1 MTINSGTS
9 SVGNA
14 ASNPYDLQGNTL
26 INSGTAV
33 DPNDIPGL
41 AQVQALV
48 STAIGGLSP
57 SEIASYPALAAA
69 SGSSLI
75 GFLQTGSGAVERTLS
90 SKCGDRVSALD
101 YGVRGD
107 GITDDTASLI
117 LADAAAFSLRKVL
130 FLPSGTYLCQAISI
144 SASWIGESRDNTV
157 LKRHPSTPTGSF
169 ISAGYAT
176 FELENLTLDGN
187 KLNNS
192 NGCHNIY
199 CGPTTI
205 RVALRNVCSQNAKAN
220 AGWGTG
226 AYIEGGAEIEGSSI
240 LDCLFTANDGDG
252 LSIANISNLTLSS
265 NAFSSNAGN
274 GAWLNNFDQS
284 FAQKLNFNRVAQN
297 QFNDNAQA
305 GLVLGNFVQNNNFNT
320 PVYGT
325 ANPEANFCTVTGN
338 TASGNGSYGFACSGW
353 AIAITGNVSYNN
365 AITSASSAGILF
377 NCTYSLLSNNAV
389 YSNQGGFGIDAG
401 GTQSSNIQ
409 NNTIAFNLGV
419 GLNLEGSPF
428 VNVCGNFFYHNST
441 DNLGEQISLSRY
453 GAGGFT
459 FGFNTITSGI
469 NIDGNFFLLDNLR
482 IGIYVHDNPD
492 MVSITNNKFFGGQ
505 PTVDIVRCVYAIGAS
520 VTMHNNRMLNT
531 SANQV
536 SIASGGALELPDI
549 LEQAFVNSTT
559 SISDLHTS
567 SMALVGTGVAY
578 CTLVSG
584 GSGYS
589 SQPTISFTG
598 GGGSGAAA
606 TAIISASGA
615 LTGIK
620 MTSFGTGYTSAPSVA
635 IAGGGGSGASATAQ
649 WKLGVPE
656 SRELSLLCLQNQTI
670 VRAGKVVVENPTLS
684 DIAVPASGI
693 VNLVGYFGQWYL
705 KSKSF

>member
-1 MTINSGTS
+1 MSINSDTTNLGN
-9 SVGNA
+9 SVD
-14 ASNPYDLQGNTL
+14 NPYDLQGNTL

-33 DPNDIPGL
+33 NPNDVPGL

-48 STAIGGLSP
+48 TAATGGLSP
-57 SEIASYPALAAA
+57 TDIASYPILAAA
-69 SGSSLI
+69 GGSDLL
-75 GFLQTGSGAVERTLS
+75 GFLQAGSGAVERTLGD
-90 SKCGDRVSALD
+90 KCRDSISALD
-101 YGVRGD
+101 YGVKGD
-107 GITDDTASLI
+107 GTTDDTANLV
-117 LADAAAFSLRKVL
+117 LADAAAFSTGKVL
-130 FLPSGTYLCQAISI
+130 YLPSGTYLCQAISI
-144 SASWIGESRDNTV
+144 SASWIGESRDNTI

-169 ISAGYAT
+169 VTSGHST
-176 FELENLTLDGN
+176 FELENLTVDGN
-187 KLNNS
+187 KSNNG

-199 CGPTTI
+199 CGPATI
-205 RVALRNVCSQNAKAN
+205 RVALRNISSRNAKAN

-226 AYIEGGAEIEGSSI
+226 AYIEGGTEIEGSSI
-240 LDCLFTANDGDG
+240 LDCSFTANDSDG
-252 LSIANISNLTLSS
+252 LSIANISNLTLSG
-265 NAFSSNAGN
+265 NTFSSNAGN

-284 FAQKLNFNRVAQN
+284 FTQKLYFNRIAQN
-297 QFNDNAQA
+297 HFSDNALA
-305 GLVLGNFVQNNNFNT
+305 GLVLGNFVQNNDFNT

-353 AIAITGNVSYNN
+353 ALAITGNVSYNN

-377 NCTYSLLSNNAV
+377 NCIYSLLNNNAV

-401 GTQSSNIQ
+401 GTQASNIE

-428 VNVCGNFFYHNST
+428 VNVRGNFFYHNST
-441 DNLGEQISLSRY
+441 DSLGEQISLSRY

-459 FGFNTITSGI
+459 DGFNTITSGV
-469 NIDGNFFLLDNLR
+469 NVDGNFFLLDNLR

-492 MVSITNNKFFGGQ
+492 MVSITNNKFFSGQ

-536 SIASGGALELPDI
+536 SVTSAGSLEIPDI
-549 LEQAFVNSTT
+549 LEQAFVNSTV
-559 SISDLHTS
+559 SISDLHTT
-567 SMALVGTGVAY
+567 SMALVGNGVAY

-584 GSGYS
+584 GSGYV

-615 LTGIK
+615 VTGIK
-620 MTSFGTGYTSAPSVA
+620 MTSFGMGYTSAPSVV
-635 IAGGGGSGASATAQ
+635 IAGGGGTGASATVQ
-649 WKLGVPE
+649 WKLSIPE
-656 SRELSLLCLQNQTI
+656 SRELSLLCLQSQTI
-670 VRAGKVVVENPTLS
+670 VRAGKVVVENPALTN
-684 DIAVPASGI
+684 IAVPASGMI
-693 VNLVGYFGQWYL
+693 NLVGYFGQWYL
-705 KSKSF
+705 KSKNF